1 MNKNASRRRATYER
15 NKIKKLLK
23 AAGVDDDTISML
35 WPTIQNI
42 GTLKAKLDDIQGE
55 LEEASLLID
64 WDNGGGQTGTK
75 ENPVFRMYESMWKSY
90 TAGIKMVMS
99 YIPEE
104 QKKAKGNGNQNVL
117 QLVREKHVKKA

>member
-1 MNKNASRRRATYER
+1 MNKNATKSRANYER

-23 AAGVDDDTISML
+23 AAGVDDNTISML

-104 QKKAKGNGNQNVL
+104 QKKAKGNGTQNVL